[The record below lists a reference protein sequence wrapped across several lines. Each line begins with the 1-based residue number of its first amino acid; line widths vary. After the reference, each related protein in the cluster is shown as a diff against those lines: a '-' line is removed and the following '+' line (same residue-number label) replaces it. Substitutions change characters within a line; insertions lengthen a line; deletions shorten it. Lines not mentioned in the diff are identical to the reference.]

1 MSKKKKFPYELVGE
15 ELEVVDSTNKADLG
29 IKGKVVDE
37 TKATLKVEQ
46 GDKIKT
52 LLKNNITFKLVRT
65 GQIINGQEIAKRS
78 EERLT
83 GR

>member
-1 MSKKKKFPYELVGE
+1 MGKIKKFPYELIGE
-15 ELEVVDSTNKADLG
+15 ELEVVNSTNKADLG

-46 GDKIKT
+46 SDKIKT

-65 GQIINGQEIAKRS
+65 GQIIKGQEIAKRS

>member
-1 MSKKKKFPYELVGE
+1 MGKKKKFPYELVGE

-52 LLKNNITFKLVRT
+52 LLKNTVVNTRIFM
-65 GQIINGQEIAKRS
+65 
-78 EERLT
+78 
-83 GR
+83 

>member
-1 MSKKKKFPYELVGE
+1 MGKKKKFPYELVGE